1 MKTNQFKTSAESIE
15 SSLKVKNLSL
25 MLAFGTIATGT
36 VAMLSAAP
44 ASAALL
50 QNGEFGFTDGTLDF
64 FDLNTFVIGNPLSV
78 TFDPSPASARISSA
92 TGDFAPIFVE
102 GNIYSVSTATGNFAY
117 VSGNRYQLT
126 NDLPFAFTSQGVT
139 VTVNAGSLFDVTTN
153 NAFQGLSLA
162 AFGATG
168 QITNADG
175 TVATQQLAFSFN
187 DLPNTPG
194 RGNYGILVS
203 PTAVPEPFT
212 IIGTIVG
219 GTAAL
224 RMRKKL
230 AQAANK

>member
-1 MKTNQFKTSAESIE
+1 MKTNQLKISAGSIE
-15 SSLKVKNLSL
+15 SSLKAKNLSL
-25 MLAFGTIATGT
+25 MLAFGTIATGA
-36 VAMLSAAP
+36 VAMMSAAP

-50 QNGEFGFTDGTLDF
+50 QTGEFGFTDGTLDF
-64 FDLNTFVIGNPLSV
+64 FNINTFAIGNPLSV
-78 TFDPSPASARISSA
+78 TFDPTPANARISSA
-92 TGDFAPIFVE
+92 TGDFDPIFDE
-102 GNIYSVSTATGNFAY
+102 GSIYSVSTATGNFAF
-117 VSGNRYQLT
+117 VSGNRYRLT
-126 NDLPFAFTSQGVT
+126 NDLPFAFTNQGVT
-139 VTVNAGSLFDVTTN
+139 ITVNAGSLFDVITN
-153 NAFQGLSLA
+153 NASQGLTLA

-168 QITNADG
+168 KITNADG

-224 RMRKKL
+224 RLRKKL
-230 AQAANK
+230 TQAANK